1 MRWRLFLFLQKELG
15 GSDLNKGKVF
25 EQEWRKSS
33 ENQNLLIIRLADSD
47 MSFNPNKEL
56 RSRFTVQQPCDYIM
70 HYNGHI
76 VFLEMKSTHFKS
88 VSFQRDKQ
96 DGGMIQL
103 HQINSLV
110 NLAQY
115 EGALAGF
122 VFNFRNEKEGTPYTE
137 DTYYMSIEDFSAFY
151 NSSDKKSINKLD
163 IVQNGGIIVDAKQ
176 RKKLY
181 NYNVKKMLEDIVAQR
196 EET

>member
-1 MRWRLFLFLQKELG
+1 
-15 GSDLNKGKVF
+15 
-25 EQEWRKSS
+25 
-33 ENQNLLIIRLADSD
+33 
-47 MSFNPNKEL
+47 
-56 RSRFTVQQPCDYIM
+56 
-70 HYNGHI
+70 
-76 VFLEMKSTHFKS
+76 
-88 VSFQRDKQ
+88 
-96 DGGMIQL
+96 
-103 HQINSLV
+103 
-110 NLAQY
+110 
-115 EGALAGF
+115 

-163 IVQNGGIIVDAKQ
+163 IVQNGGIIIDAKQ